1 MVPLF
6 EMDNFRESE
15 FFQHLERVYRW
26 EFHDWKLILHTQDEN
41 GTEVILEFIP
51 IYK

>member
-6 EMDNFRESE
+6 EMENFREHE
-15 FFQHLERVYRW
+15 YFRYLEKVSRW
-26 EFHDWKLILHTQDEN
+26 EFHDWKLRLYTRDEN
-41 GTEVILEFIP
+41 GAEAILEFIP